1 MKQKGELKQIF
12 DYQRAFD
19 RKLGWNV
26 YEHLSSEK
34 DIVDYMQLTV
44 LKFSEEV
51 GEIAQEIRRILR
63 DKKPYDPEAFKH
75 ELMDIFVYLIQASIA
90 LKMDL
95 VREYYEKMKIN
106 EQRFLK

>member
-1 MKQKGELKQIF
+1 MNEKEVF
-12 DYQRAFD
+12 DRICNYQREFD

-26 YEHLSSEK
+26 YENLSTDE
-34 DIVDYMQLTV
+34 DVVNYMQLTV

-63 DKKPYDPEAFKH
+63 DKKTFEAEAFKT
-75 ELMDIFVYLIQASIA
+75 ELVDIFVYLVQAAMA

-95 VREYYEKMKIN
+95 AQEYYKKMKIN
-106 EQRFLK
+106 EKRFNR

>member
-1 MKQKGELKQIF
+1 MTLF
-12 DYQRAFD
+12 SNRRA
-19 RKLGWNV
+19 RENI
-26 YEHLSSEK
+26 STEK

-63 DKKPYDPEAFKH
+63 DKQPFEAEAFKT
-75 ELMDIFVYLIQASIA
+75 ELVDIFVYLIQASMA

-95 VREYYEKMKIN
+95 VEEYYKKMKIN
-106 EQRFLK
+106 EKRFIK

>member
-1 MKQKGELKQIF
+1 MNKKNILDRIF
-12 DYQRAFD
+12 ESQREFD

-26 YEHLSSEK
+26 YENISTEK
-34 DIVDYMQLTV
+34 DIVDYMQLTA

-63 DKKPYDPEAFKH
+63 DKKPFEPEAFKH
-75 ELMDIFVYLIQASIA
+75 ELVDIFVYLIQASIA

-95 VREYYEKMKIN
+95 AQEYYKKMKLN

>member
-1 MKQKGELKQIF
+1 MNEKGVL
-12 DYQRAFD
+12 DRVCNYQREFD

-26 YEHLSSEK
+26 YENLSTDE
-34 DIVDYMQLTV
+34 DVVNYMQLTV

-63 DKKPYDPEAFKH
+63 DKKPYDPEAFKT
-75 ELMDIFVYLIQASIA
+75 ELVDIFVYLIQAAMA

-95 VREYYEKMKIN
+95 VEEYYEKMKIN
-106 EQRFLK
+106 EKRFIR